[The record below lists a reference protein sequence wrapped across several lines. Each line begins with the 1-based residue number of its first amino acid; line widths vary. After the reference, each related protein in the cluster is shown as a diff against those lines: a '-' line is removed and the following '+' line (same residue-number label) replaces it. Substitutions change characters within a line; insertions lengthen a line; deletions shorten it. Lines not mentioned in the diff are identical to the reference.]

1 MTNRQTKVGVKQ
13 ERRQKDKYK
22 VTNWRDYNRS
32 LVKRG
37 DITIWFD
44 EDLLR
49 CWYYQ
54 GPNQK
59 GAQYKYS
66 QQCMRSLLQLKVVF
80 GLKYRQLEGLASSLL
95 GIMGIE
101 IRVPSYSQISRRAK
115 QVKVKMDVPK
125 TKGPMFIVFD
135 STGLKVYGE
144 GEWKVRKHGYNKR
157 RTWRKLHLGVDEND
171 ELLDLDRNEIIKE
184 IEKKGRKKWK
194 EQSGYHRRSLSETA
208 MFRFKIIF
216 GPQLYSRRFETQQSE
231 VAIKVACLNIM
242 TGLGMPVCKKVA

>member
-1 MTNRQTKVGVKQ
+1 MTNRQTKAGVKQ

-66 QQCMRSLLQLKVVF
+66 QQCMMSLLQLKVVF
-80 GLKYRQLEGLASSLL
+80 GLKYRQLEGFASSLL

-115 QVKVKMDVPK
+115 QVEVKMDVPK
-125 TKGPMFIVFD
+125 TKGSMFIVFD

-144 GEWKVRKHGYNKR
+144 GEWK
-157 RTWRKLHLGVDEND
+157 
-171 ELLDLDRNEIIKE
+171 
-184 IEKKGRKKWK
+184 
-194 EQSGYHRRSLSETA
+194 EQSGYHSRSLAETA
-208 MFRFKIIF
+208 MFRFKTIF
-216 GPQLYSRRFETQQSE
+216 DPQQYSRRFETQKTE
-231 VAIKVACLNIM
+231 VAIRVACLNIM